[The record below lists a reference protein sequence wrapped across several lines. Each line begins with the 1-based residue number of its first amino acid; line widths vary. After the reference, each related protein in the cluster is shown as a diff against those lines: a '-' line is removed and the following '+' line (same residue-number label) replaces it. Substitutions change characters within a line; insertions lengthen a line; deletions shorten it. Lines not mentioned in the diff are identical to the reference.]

1 MDLPAFRYNPDPIAS
16 GSVKASDAICVCCKH
31 AKGYVYAGPVYAEA
45 DYEETI
51 CPWCIADGSAHEL
64 LDATFVDTEALSD
77 SVPADVI
84 VEITTRTPGYAS
96 WQAEQWPTCCA
107 DGTAFL
113 KPVGIEE
120 IRRDHYQWEGFLME
134 HIVHKMGISGG
145 SARRLLESLNKDHG
159 PTAYAF
165 QCLHC
170 QSFHFHI
177 DSH

>member
-1 MDLPAFRYNPDPIAS
+1 MDLPTFRYHPDPIAS
-16 GSVKASDAICVCCKH
+16 GSVKASDAICVCCKQ

-51 CPWCIADGSAHEL
+51 CPWCIADGSAHES
-64 LDATFVDTEALSD
+64 LDSTFVDSEALGND
-77 SVPADVI
+77 VPADVI
-84 VEITTRTPGYAS
+84 VEITARTPGYAS
-96 WQAEQWPTCCA
+96 WQAEQWPACCA

-113 KPVGIEE
+113 KPVGIAE

-134 HIVHKMGISGG
+134 HIVHKMGISGDA
-145 SARRLLESLNKDHG
+145 ARRLLESLNRDYG
-159 PTAYAF
+159 PTAYVF

-170 QSFHFHI
+170 QTFHFHI